1 MDYCI
6 YVKAITMFI
15 ANNQF
20 REDLPQYGNMKTEYL
35 NIPTTDTLEI
45 VKAAMSSLKKIYL
58 DDIYYKR
65 SIIIFSEIS
74 KADSIEQYL
83 FDAIPNSPERTAL
96 MKFIDNINQ
105 SYDVNK
111 ICISTVNEGEQS

>member
-1 MDYCI
+1 M

-20 REDLPQYGNMKTEYL
+20 REDLPQYGNLKTEYL
-35 NIPTTDTLEI
+35 NIPTSDTLEI

-58 DDIYYKR
+58 DDIYHKWP
-65 SIIIFSEIS
+65 IIIFSEIS
-74 KADSIEQYL
+74 KADSIEQYF

-111 ICISTVNEGEQS
+111 ICIGTVNEGEQS